1 MARPKSRHESL
12 PGVLSASDACD
23 QLPPPPAAWVASE
36 IAGSRMIPSNAVVAM
51 KRLPAV
57 RTERSTHPVLER
69 FQVLP
74 PLGLKNMSV
83 EVKLVASRRCEPASK
98 TIEATLFTGKV

>member
-1 MARPKSRHESL
+1 MARPESRHESL
-12 PGVLSASDACD
+12 PGVLSIECD
-23 QLPPPPAAWVASE
+23 QLPPPPPAAWVASE

-51 KRLPAV
+51 KRPPAV
-57 RTERSTHPVLER
+57 LTERRTHPVLER

-83 EVKLVASRRCEPASK
+83 EVRLVASRRCEPASK
-98 TIEATLFTGKV
+98 TMDATLFTGKV